1 MTKDWKYFLYVATA
15 VGLFVVVKLLSPK
28 QHDWTVTFSHEDKN
42 PYGAFALGKLLPQFF
57 DDNIRHSYQTLYEL
71 RDSLKKTDNIIIIA
85 SAFSAGKEDCAAL
98 LNHVSDGGSAFISA
112 QYFRGHFADTLNVGT
127 YDYFFT
133 SQDITTSNDS
143 AAIRFVNPMLDT
155 TAAFFYRRANIHDY
169 FSEFDTTKTMVIATN
184 ERNLPVAIRVAWGKG
199 NLILNCT
206 PLAFT
211 NIYVLSGNRGFPSG
225 MLSYLP
231 TASVLWTEYY
241 HLGRQ
246 EIGTPLRF
254 VLTNKPLRWG
264 YYIAVFLI
272 LMFILFEVRR
282 KQRLIPIIKP
292 LRNTTLEFVRTIAD
306 LYFQRGDH
314 KNIAE
319 KKILFLLETIRSN
332 YWVNTSKL
340 DKNFTIALAGKT
352 GRSEQEIEELV
363 NTIKSIQQ
371 KESVSSHELIDFNS
385 KIERFNRTG
394 ATQ

>member
-1 MTKDWKYFLYVATA
+1 M
-15 VGLFVVVKLLSPK
+15 
-28 QHDWTVTFSHEDKN
+28 Q
-42 PYGAFALGKLLPQFF
+42 
-57 DDNIRHSYQTLYEL
+57 
-71 RDSLKKTDNIIIIA
+71 DSK
-85 SAFSAGKEDCAAL
+85 
-98 LNHVSDGGSAFISA
+98 
-112 QYFRGHFADTLNVGT
+112 
-127 YDYFFT
+127 
-133 SQDITTSNDS
+133 
-143 AAIRFVNPMLDT
+143 
-155 TAAFFYRRANIHDY
+155 AAFFYRRANIHDY
-169 FSEFDTTKTMVIATN
+169 FSELDTTKTTVIATN
-184 ERNLPVAIRVAWGKG
+184 ERNLPVSIRVAWGKG

-206 PLAFT
+206 PLVFT

-231 TASVLWTEYY
+231 TAPTVWTEYY

-246 EIGTPLRF
+246 EIASPLRF
-254 VLTNKPLRWG
+254 VLTNEPLRWG
-264 YYIAVFLI
+264 YYISVFSIFL
-272 LMFILFEVRR
+272 FIVFEVKR

-292 LRNTTLEFVRTIAD
+292 LSNTTLEFVRTIGD

-340 DKNFTIALAGKT
+340 DKNFTVALAGKT

-363 NTIKSIQQ
+363 NAITSIQQ